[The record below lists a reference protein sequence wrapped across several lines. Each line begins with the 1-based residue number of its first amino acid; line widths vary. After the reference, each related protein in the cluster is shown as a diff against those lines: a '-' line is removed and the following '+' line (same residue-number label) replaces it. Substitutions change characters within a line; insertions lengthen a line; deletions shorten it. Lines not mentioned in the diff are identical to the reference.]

1 MMSSP
6 GVLAAFAALAV
17 ATQGPEPVRG
27 IRSEATSPNAV
38 RGGVLVVPLSA
49 GRPGDRWPQ
58 TLQVT
63 FADGTRETGRIAWL
77 EPGPLPAWSRWTV
90 DPRGLRAR
98 WIEPTD
104 DTSGTE
110 PTGIPYLLAR
120 LPADGDGPIRLT
132 DQTLEP
138 IWHDVPRAD
147 HAGRPLGQL
156 PLADHPGHPD
166 RYSPFEYWR
175 WVLLA
180 ARHGLEPPPPDAYGE
195 PQALIATHYADLW
208 RVGLGRLEALSPGVA
223 AYCRDLLTQTCRDG
237 ELTFAAWVADPVQ
250 AGALLSLLI
259 DRRRSDEAVRTAAL
273 AWADSQDLTLIW
285 PEPTEGG
292 QVRVAIA
299 NPTFEPMVAR
309 FLWSGDD
316 EIPVAARLETGRVTR
331 VDLDRPRPEAVTD
344 PYSLPR
350 IDAAQPSAP
359 DVLLM
364 DVEGRRERLVFAPT
378 VIMARPPGVY
388 VTPFRPA
395 LSLLVLQGR
404 GGPAQVAPERA
415 TLAHVRR
422 RLGRWEVFFECR
434 RDGAPA
440 PLTNLAACEDLA
452 DVRGSEAVTLLLG
465 SSGRAS
471 VALVVPETGAWRLFA
486 GPQGVA
492 PEVHRRSYA
501 DRWYCRIVLPPQ
513 WLPDPINK
521 ESLEV
526 GLVRSHQNS
535 GDQESAPY
543 AMLPWRL
550 DPGRFAVDLSAW

>member
-38 RGGVLVVPLSA
+38 RGGVLMGPLGA

-77 EPGPLPAWSRWTV
+77 EPGSLPAWSRWTV

-110 PTGIPYLLAR
+110 ATGIPYLLAR
-120 LPADGDGPIRLT
+120 LPADGDGPIRLA
-132 DQTLEP
+132 DQALEP
-138 IWHDVPRAD
+138 LWHDRPRTD
-147 HAGRPLGQL
+147 RPGRPLGRL

-223 AYCRDLLTQTCRDG
+223 AYCRDLLTQTGRDG

-259 DRRRSDEAVRTAAL
+259 DRRRSDEAIRTAAL

-309 FLWSGDD
+309 FLWSG
-316 EIPVAARLETGRVTR
+316 IA
-331 VDLDRPRPEAVTD
+331 
-344 PYSLPR
+344 R
-350 IDAAQPSAP
+350 IDAAPPSVP

-364 DVEGRRERLVFAPT
+364 DVEGRRERLIFAPT
-378 VIMARPPGVY
+378 VITARPPGVY

-395 LSLLVLQGR
+395 LSLLVLQRR
-404 GGPAQVAPERA
+404 GGPTQVAPARA
-415 TLAHVRR
+415 TLAHVRK

-440 PLTNLAACEDLA
+440 PLADLAACEGLA

-513 WLPDPINK
+513 WLPEPID
-521 ESLEV
+521 EGSLEV
-526 GLVRSHQNS
+526 GLVRSHANS

-550 DPGRFAVDLSAW
+550 DPGRFAVDLSTW